1 MAAADIQDTPVI
13 PVTYFN
19 VLQQQSIAVIELRD
33 RRSAGDRLVRW
44 CFLHDLEVALYNNGG
59 AMAQFIVCL
68 PVRASPSRSFVS
80 RRLASRKEL

>member
-33 RRSAGDRLVRW
+33 RRSAGD
-44 CFLHDLEVALYNNGG
+44 
-59 AMAQFIVCL
+59 
-68 PVRASPSRSFVS
+68 
-80 RRLASRKEL
+80 